1 MKQIETKYDTNRHM
15 KTFGNEKDS
24 KDKAQKC
31 ANTNNLVSHY
41 CHYQRKKLPLHLHTI
56 FTCYGMKRCYL
67 SFMEGINEFY
77 PSEADHVT
85 TLGIGHTSAHTG
97 SIGNEG
103 ATCRGSAF
111 PTNSPG

>member
-1 MKQIETKYDTNRHM
+1 
-15 KTFGNEKDS
+15 
-24 KDKAQKC
+24 
-31 ANTNNLVSHY
+31 
-41 CHYQRKKLPLHLHTI
+41 
-56 FTCYGMKRCYL
+56 
-67 SFMEGINEFY
+67 MEGINEFY

-111 PTNSPG
+111 PTNSPSISLLDYTFVKERKSSSNDGLLQTPE